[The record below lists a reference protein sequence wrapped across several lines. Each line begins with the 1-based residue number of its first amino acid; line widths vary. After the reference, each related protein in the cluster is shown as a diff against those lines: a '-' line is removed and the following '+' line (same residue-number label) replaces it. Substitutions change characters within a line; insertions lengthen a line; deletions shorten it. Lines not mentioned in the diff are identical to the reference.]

1 MYKFIAIDLDGTLLN
16 SYGEISNENKE
27 ALNKAIDKGVQIV
40 LTSGR
45 ISKAIEYISNQIGR
59 NNYLI
64 SGNGTTIYDIK
75 NDIEIYNKCM
85 SKETV
90 LKIIEI
96 CEENSIYYSVFG
108 ENSIIT
114 KSLGYNVLVYN
125 SENYK
130 KSPDMK
136 TKINVIPNVY
146 KYIKNSKQNRFSKIT
161 ICDSSKI
168 IFKGILRKL
177 KEIKNIEVLDV
188 AHMSRKKIRKGT
200 EQTELQ
206 YFYTDIT
213 NKDVNKWNAIKFLID
228 NLGISPGEVLTIG
241 DNSND
246 KEMIINAG
254 LGIAMGNS
262 APHIKEI
269 ADDVVGSNDNNGVA
283 EALYKYVI

>member
-27 ALNKAIDKGVQIV
+27 AIKEAIDKGIQVV

-64 SGNGTTIYDIK
+64 SGNGTIIYNIK
-75 NDIEIYNKCM
+75 NNTEIYNKCM

-90 LKIIEI
+90 LKIINI

-108 ENSIIT
+108 ENSIIA

-136 TKINVIPNVY
+136 TKINIIPDVY
-146 KYIKNSKQNRFSKIT
+146 KYIQNLNQDKFSKIT

-168 IFKGILRKL
+168 IFKGILK
-177 KEIKNIEVLDV
+177 KINKIENIEALDV

-200 EQTELQ
+200 MQTELQ
-206 YFYTDIT
+206 YYYTDIT
-213 NKDVNKWNAIKFLID
+213 SKNVNKWNAIKFLID
-228 NLGISPGEVLTIG
+228 NLGIQPEEVITIG

-246 KEMIINAG
+246 KEMIANAG

-262 APHIKEI
+262 APNIKEI
-269 ADDVVGSNDNNGVA
+269 ADDVVGTNDDNGVA

>member
-27 ALNKAIDKGVQIV
+27 ALKEVIDKGVQVV

-90 LKIIEI
+90 LKTIEI

>member
-27 ALNKAIDKGVQIV
+27 ALKEVIDKGIQVV

-85 SKETV
+85 TRETV

-108 ENSIIT
+108 EKSIIT

-130 KSPDMK
+130 KSTYMK
-136 TKINVIPNVY
+136 TKINVIPDVY
-146 KYIKNSKQNRFSKIT
+146 KYIKNSEQDRFSKIT
-161 ICDSSKI
+161 ICDSSKV
-168 IFKGILRKL
+168 IFKGILRKIR
-177 KEIKNIEVLDV
+177 EVQNIEVLEV
-188 AHMSRKKIRKGT
+188 AHMSRKKIKKGT
-200 EQTELQ
+200 QQMELQ

-213 NKDVNKWNAIKFLID
+213 NKNVNKWNAIKFLID
-228 NLGISPGEVLTIG
+228 NLGIAPEEVLTIG

-262 APHIKEI
+262 APYIKEI
-269 ADDVVGSNDNNGVA
+269 ADDIVASNDNNGVA

>member
-27 ALNKAIDKGVQIV
+27 ALKEVIDKGVQVV

>member
-16 SYGEISNENKE
+16 SYGEISQENKE
-27 ALNKAIDKGVQIV
+27 AIQKAIDKGVQVV

-45 ISKAIEYISNQIGR
+45 ITNAIEYISNQIGK

-64 SGNGTTIYDIK
+64 SGNGTTIYNIK
-75 NDIEIYNKCM
+75 TDTEIYNKSM

-90 LKIIEI
+90 LKIINI

-108 ENSIIT
+108 ENSIIA

-136 TKINVIPNVY
+136 TKINIIPNVY
-146 KYIKNSKQNRFSKIT
+146 KYIKTSKQDKFSKIT
-161 ICDSSKI
+161 ICDSSDI
-168 IFKGILRKL
+168 IFKGILKKI

-188 AHMSRKKIRKGT
+188 AHMSRKIIKKGT
-200 EQTELQ
+200 VKTELQ

-213 NKDVNKWNAIKFLID
+213 NKDVNKWNAIKFLIG
-228 NLGISPGEVLTIG
+228 NLGIKPEEVLTIG

-269 ADDVVGSNDNNGVA
+269 ADDVVGSNDDNGVA
-283 EALYKYVI
+283 EAIYKYII

>member
-64 SGNGTTIYDIK
+64 SGNGTTIYDLK
-75 NDIEIYNKCM
+75 NDVEIYNKCM
-85 SKETV
+85 SRETA

-96 CEENSIYYSVFG
+96 CEANSIYYSVFG
-108 ENSIIT
+108 EKTIIT
-114 KSLGYNVLVYN
+114 KSLSYNVLVYN

-136 TKINVIPNVY
+136 TKINVIPDVY
-146 KYIKNSKQNRFSKIT
+146 DYIKSSKQDKFSKIT
-161 ICDSSKI
+161 ICDSSNI
-168 IFKGILRKL
+168 IFKGIIKKMRQ
-177 KEIKNIEVLDV
+177 IKNIEVLDV

-200 EQTELQ
+200 SQSELQ

-213 NKDVNKWNAIKFLID
+213 NKDVNKWNAIKYLID
-228 NLGISPGEVLTIG
+228 NLGINKEEVLTIG

-262 APHIKEI
+262 APKIKEI
-269 ADDVVGSNDNNGVA
+269 ADDIVKSNDNNGVA

>member
-27 ALNKAIDKGVQIV
+27 ALQEAIDKGVQVV

-136 TKINVIPNVY
+136 TKINVIPNLY
-146 KYIKNSKQNRFSKIT
+146 KYIKNSKQDKFSKIT

-177 KEIKNIEVLDV
+177 KEVENIEVLDV

-262 APHIKEI
+262 APNIKEI
-269 ADDVVGSNDNNGVA
+269 ADDVVESNDNNGVA

>member
-1 MYKFIAIDLDGTLLN
+1 MGTESL
-16 SYGEISNENKE
+16 I
-27 ALNKAIDKGVQIV
+27 QI
-40 LTSGR
+40 
-45 ISKAIEYISNQIGR
+45 

>member
-1 MYKFIAIDLDGTLLN
+1 MYKFVAIDLDGTLLN
-16 SYGEISNENKE
+16 SYGEISLENKIAIE
-27 ALNKAIDKGVQIV
+27 KAISKGVQVV

-45 ISKAIEYISNQIGR
+45 ISKAIEYIANQIGK

-64 SGNGTTIYDIK
+64 SGNGTTIYNIK
-75 NDIEIYNKCM
+75 TGMEIYNKCM
-85 SKETV
+85 SKNIV
-90 LKIIEI
+90 LNLISI

-108 ENSIIT
+108 ENSIIS

-136 TKINVIPNVY
+136 TKINIIPNVY
-146 KYIKNSKQNRFSKIT
+146 EYIKNSKQDKFSKIT

-168 IFKGILRKL
+168 IFKGILNK
-177 KEIKNIEVLDV
+177 IKKIDNIEVLEV

-200 EQTELQ
+200 QQTELQ

-213 NKDVNKWNAIKFLID
+213 NKDVNKWNAINFLIN
-228 NLGISPGEVLTIG
+228 NLGITPDEVLTIG

-246 KEMIINAG
+246 REMIINAG

-262 APHIKEI
+262 APNIKEI
-269 ADDVVGSNDNNGVA
+269 ADDVVSSNDENGVA
-283 EALYKYVI
+283 EAIYKYII